1 MTMFKARVN
10 PSNPRPKAR
19 MAARSLNP
27 GIALVRFWVLVAA
40 FAILLVIM
48 LAQILI

>member
-10 PSNPRPKAR
+10 PTDPRPKAR
-19 MAARSLNP
+19 TTARSLDQEV
-27 GIALVRFWVLVAA
+27 ALARYWVLAAA

-48 LAQILI
+48 LAQIGI

>member
-10 PSNPRPKAR
+10 PADPRPKAR
-19 MAARSLNP
+19 TAARSLDP
-27 GIALVRFWVLVAA
+27 GVAFVRFWVLVAA